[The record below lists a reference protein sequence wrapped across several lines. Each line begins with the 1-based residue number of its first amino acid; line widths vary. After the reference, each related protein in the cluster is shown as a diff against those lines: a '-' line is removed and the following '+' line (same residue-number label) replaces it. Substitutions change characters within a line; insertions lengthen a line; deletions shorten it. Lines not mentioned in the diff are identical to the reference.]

1 LKRNYISRIFLHA
14 GAIFFLLSS
23 CLWSQASKNNKEGR
37 HYLKLFEGWEF
48 CLAEPLKDKENPLLQ
63 LSQAVEQQWYS
74 YEEIESTDI
83 KDNQELWL
91 RIPLP
96 SVNWADSYFFLEQN
110 KAVTFTV
117 FLDREEIYSNRDTG
131 GDILIKD
138 QGKQYHKIMLPA
150 GLQDKTLYLHLNP
163 PELSSLSFKNS
174 MLISGMTPWEALSDQ
189 LQDRLRLNIFE
200 FIQGIIIFIAGI
212 AALVFFLFLLKPRDR
227 AVLYFA
233 LFTFLYGLRIL
244 ADTYWTGY
252 LYENIQ
258 FLRYLS
264 ASITYMIPIP
274 LTLFFKQFINWGWKS
289 SLLWLLI
296 FQIIYALSAILT
308 DLLVGIPST
317 AREPFNGIMVI
328 LGIFLV
334 VANLLKSRLRRST
347 EIKALK
353 VLLIIWTIPAIN
365 ENLVGLGL
373 LPWQVRMERPAFFIF
388 ICCLGFVVAYR
399 VVSKQKYL
407 QQQLMQADKMIA
419 LGTLVSGV
427 AHEISNPNNYILLNS
442 EILSRAWRDINPI
455 IEQHNKKNKDFLL
468 AGVPY
473 SEAKKNIPQFISDIH
488 QGAGRIENIVKNLKD
503 YAHPIQ
509 QDQME
514 KIDVNAVI
522 QSAINLIENQ
532 IRKLT
537 NKFSVEYN
545 HSLPPIR
552 GNFQRLE
559 QVIINLLLN
568 SSQALSDKSK
578 GISVSTGYQRNSEY
592 IQIQVKDEGEG
603 ISSAN
608 LTQITNPFFT
618 TRRDS
623 GGLGLGLSICSTI
636 IKDHGGEL
644 QFDSKPRKGTTA
656 TITLPIFLD

>member
-1 LKRNYISRIFLHA
+1 M
-14 GAIFFLLSS
+14 LSS
-23 CLWSQASKNNKEGR
+23 CLWSQASKDNKEGV

-48 CLAEPLKDKENPLLQ
+48 CLTEPLKKEENPLLQ

-74 YEEIESTDI
+74 YEEIKSTDI

-96 SVNWADSYFFLEQN
+96 SVNWPDSYFLLEQN

-117 FLDREEIYSNRDTG
+117 FLDGEEIYSNRDTA
-131 GDILIKD
+131 GDVLTKD

-150 GLQDKTLYLHLNP
+150 GFQGKTLYLHLDP
-163 PELSSLSFKNS
+163 PGLSSLSFRNFI
-174 MLISGMTPWEALSDQ
+174 LISGMTPWEALSHQ

-212 AALVFFLFLLKPRDR
+212 VALIFFLFLLKPRDR

-244 ADTYWTGY
+244 ADTYWTGH

-258 FLRYLS
+258 FLQYLS

-308 DLLVGIPST
+308 DLLVGAPST
-317 AREPFNGIMVI
+317 AMDPFNGIMVI

-334 VANLLKSRLRRST
+334 VANLLKSRLRKSI
-347 EIKALK
+347 EFK
-353 VLLIIWTIPAIN
+353 VLIILFIIWPFAAIN

-373 LPWQVRMERPAFFIF
+373 LPWQVRIERPAFFIF

-442 EILSRAWRDINPI
+442 EILSRAWRDIDPI
-455 IEQHNKKNKDFLL
+455 IEQHNKKNEGFLL

-503 YAHPIQ
+503 YASPIH
-509 QDQME
+509 QDQMG

-522 QSAINLIENQ
+522 QSAVNLIKNQ
-532 IRKLT
+532 IRKFT
-537 NKFSVEYN
+537 NKFSIEYN
-545 HSLPPIR
+545 RNLPPIR

-568 SSQALSDKSK
+568 SSQALSDKNK
-578 GISVSTGYQRNSEY
+578 GISVSTGYQRDSEH

-608 LTQITNPFFT
+608 LTQITDPFFT

-644 QFDSKPRKGTTA
+644 RFDSKSRKGTTV
-656 TITLPIFLD
+656 TITLPIFAD

>member
-1 LKRNYISRIFLHA
+1 LKRNYISRIFLDV
-14 GAIFFLLSS
+14 GVIFFLFSS
-23 CLWSQASKNNKEGR
+23 CLWSQASKSNKEEG

-48 CLAEPLKDKENPLLQ
+48 CLTEPLKEEENPLLQ

-74 YEEIESTDI
+74 YEEIESKDI
-83 KDNQELWL
+83 KDGQGLWL
-91 RIPLP
+91 RITLPL
-96 SVNWADSYFFLEQN
+96 VNWPESYFLLEQN
-110 KAVTFTV
+110 KAVAFTA
-117 FLDREEIYSNRDTG
+117 FLDGEEIYSNQDTA
-131 GDILIKD
+131 GDILVKD
-138 QGKQYHKIMLPA
+138 QGEQLHKIILPA
-150 GLQDKTLYLHLNP
+150 GFQGKTLYLHLDP
-163 PELSSLSFKNS
+163 PELSSFSFRNF
-174 MLISGMTPWEALSDQ
+174 MLISGMTPWEALRHRR
-189 LQDRLRLNIFE
+189 QDRLRLNIFE
-200 FIQGIIIFIAGI
+200 FIQGIIISIVGVIAI
-212 AALVFFLFLLKPRDR
+212 ILFLFLLKPRDR

-233 LFTFLYGLRIL
+233 LFTFLFGLRIL
-244 ADTYWTGY
+244 ADTYWTRY
-252 LYENIQ
+252 LYENTQ
-258 FLRYLS
+258 FLQYLT

-317 AREPFNGIMVI
+317 AMDPFNSIMV
-328 LGIFLV
+328 LLAMFLV
-334 VANLLKSRLRRST
+334 VVNLLKSRLRRST
-347 EIKALK
+347 EIKALL
-353 VLLIIWTIPAIN
+353 VLFIIWTIPAIN
-365 ENLVGLGL
+365 ENLVDLGL
-373 LPWQVRMERPAFFIF
+373 LPWQIRVERPAFFIF

-399 VVSKQKYL
+399 VVSKQKFL
-407 QQQLMQADKMIA
+407 RQQMMQADKMIA

-442 EILSRAWRDINPI
+442 EILSRAWRDIDPI
-455 IEQHNKKNKDFLL
+455 IEQHNKKNEDFLL

-503 YAHPIQ
+503 YACPIHK
-509 QDQME
+509 DQME

-522 QSAINLIENQ
+522 QLAVNLIENQ
-532 IRKLT
+532 IRKFT
-537 NKFSVEYN
+537 NKFSVDYDRN
-545 HSLPPIR
+545 LPPIR
-552 GNFQRLE
+552 GSFQRLE

-568 SSQALSDKSK
+568 SSQALSDKNK

-618 TRRDS
+618 TRRDR

-644 QFDSKPRKGTTA
+644 RFDSKPRKGTTV
-656 TITLPIFLD
+656 TITLPIFPD